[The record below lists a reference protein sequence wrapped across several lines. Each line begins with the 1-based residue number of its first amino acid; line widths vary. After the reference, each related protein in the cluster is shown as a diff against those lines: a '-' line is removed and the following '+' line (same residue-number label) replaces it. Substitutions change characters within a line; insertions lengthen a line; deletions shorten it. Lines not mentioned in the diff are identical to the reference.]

1 MTHDDSRRPTTDLTP
16 SDIASASFRYVRRG
30 YDIEEVDQFLAEVAQ
45 VVDRALSQA
54 TAMEARARAAV
65 ARLNDHSGSADK
77 AVGEANAETITRTL
91 LMAQRAADAA
101 VEEARVDAER
111 VRKEADLESER
122 VRAAA
127 AFEAQQLVATATAR
141 ADELVETAR
150 ANARQADEDE
160 RRRAVDEVASLLA
173 RREALVADVDQVEKF
188 LVEQRERLR
197 GAARQLEILCERIPG
212 GLGAVPPPVLADSGE
227 VVADA
232 SSIDLPDA
240 ADTPDVIAP
249 PDAADVSDAADVPDP
264 VDVPAVPVDVDDAAD
279 DHATTSAPAAN
290 EP

>member
-111 VRKEADLESER
+111 VRK
-122 VRAAA
+122 
-127 AFEAQQLVATATAR
+127 
-141 ADELVETAR
+141 
-150 ANARQADEDE
+150 
-160 RRRAVDEVASLLA
+160 
-173 RREALVADVDQVEKF
+173 
-188 LVEQRERLR
+188 
-197 GAARQLEILCERIPG
+197 
-212 GLGAVPPPVLADSGE
+212 
-227 VVADA
+227 
-232 SSIDLPDA
+232 
-240 ADTPDVIAP
+240 
-249 PDAADVSDAADVPDP
+249 
-264 VDVPAVPVDVDDAAD
+264 
-279 DHATTSAPAAN
+279 
-290 EP
+290 